1 MNRLR
6 NLAEIVRRED
16 VSSKA
21 EDDVVICAAVRTPV
35 TRGRKGGFKD
45 TAPEVLLAAALK
57 EVACR
62 AKLRPEDVQDI
73 AVGNNLQPGAGE
85 ITARMAMFL
94 AGYPDTTSVL
104 AVNRLCS
111 SGLEACSIIA
121 AKIKSGVIDIGVG
134 SGTESMSLYDM
145 NSSINVDALSEAI
158 FDHEKARVCLTNMGE
173 TSENV
178 AQKYGITRQ
187 QQDAMAVE
195 SHRKASEAQKKGLF
209 DSEIVSVKTKLKDAK
224 GEEKEVVISKDDGIK
239 TGTTLEILG
248 KLKPAFRK
256 DGTTTAGNSSQ
267 VSDGAAAVVLARRSV
282 ATKMG
287 LPILAKFTAYV
298 VKGCDPLLM
307 GIGPAIAI
315 PALLEKTGK
324 KISDIDIWEI
334 NEAFASQATYCV
346 EKLGIDY
353 KKLNPKGGAIAL
365 GHPLGCTGT

>member
-158 FDHEKARVCLTNMGE
+158 FDHEKA
-173 TSENV
+173 
-178 AQKYGITRQ
+178 
-187 QQDAMAVE
+187 
-195 SHRKASEAQKKGLF
+195 
-209 DSEIVSVKTKLKDAK
+209 
-224 GEEKEVVISKDDGIK
+224 
-239 TGTTLEILG
+239 
-248 KLKPAFRK
+248 
-256 DGTTTAGNSSQ
+256 
-267 VSDGAAAVVLARRSV
+267 
-282 ATKMG
+282 
-287 LPILAKFTAYV
+287 
-298 VKGCDPLLM
+298 
-307 GIGPAIAI
+307 
-315 PALLEKTGK
+315 
-324 KISDIDIWEI
+324 
-334 NEAFASQATYCV
+334 
-346 EKLGIDY
+346 
-353 KKLNPKGGAIAL
+353 
-365 GHPLGCTGT
+365 